1 MEEKIYEEFKR
12 NFPTM
17 DKQVHEE
24 EIILFL
30 EKLGDFKFSRE
41 IFKELTDYL
50 DWNEKSLTP
59 NNFFDSYILA
69 YKLLE
74 KKHNMS

>member
-1 MEEKIYEEFKR
+1 MEESIYETFRR

-17 DKQVHEE
+17 DKVVHEE

-41 IFKELTDYL
+41 IFKELTEYL
-50 DWNEKSLTP
+50 ERNDKDLTP
-59 NNFFDSYILA
+59 NNFFESYILA
-69 YKLLE
+69 YKLLD
-74 KKHNMS
+74 KK

>member
-1 MEEKIYEEFKR
+1 MEERVYEQFRK

-24 EIILFL
+24 ELILFL

-41 IFKELTDYL
+41 IFKELTDFL
-50 DWNEKSLTP
+50 SRNEKSLTP
-59 NNFFDSYILA
+59 NNFFESYLLA
-69 YKLLE
+69 YKLL
-74 KKHNMS
+74 